1 MSRRL
6 RVGIDVTPLLG
17 SPAGIYQATRGLI
30 DGLTRRGE
38 VDLRGWTL
46 SARARRPDVDF
57 PVRRSRFPARLAQW
71 SWARTN
77 FPRAGLIA
85 GSVDVVHGTNYLV
98 PPSPASIVTI
108 NDLSPIIY
116 PEWVEPEVARM
127 AAAVRRAIDEGATIT
142 TAAQSVADEIVHELG
157 ADLEQVVVIPHGVA
171 DVGEPNSDRA
181 VELAGSNRFVLAL
194 GTVELRKNVPSLV
207 ALLPSLPE
215 EVALVVA
222 GPTGNAESE
231 LVQAI
236 EASDSR
242 HRIRRI
248 TELDSGDR
256 AALLHGASVLA
267 FPSHYEGYGFPPLE
281 ALKVATPIV
290 ATAVGALPELV
301 SDLVDLVPP
310 RDGVAFAEAL
320 IAALD
325 EGVVSS
331 AAQDRVASLTWDRAA
346 MEMTDVYERVATS
359 L

>member
-17 SPAGIYQATRGLI
+17 SPSGIYQATRGLI
-30 DGLTRRGE
+30 DGLSRRGE
-38 VDLRGWTL
+38 VELRGWTL

-57 PVRRSRFPARLAQW
+57 PVRRSRFPAGLAQR

-85 GSVDVVHGTNYLV
+85 GPVDVVHGTNYLV

-108 NDLSPIIY
+108 NDLSPIIH

-127 AAAVRRAIDEGATIT
+127 APAVRRAVNEGATIT
-142 TAAQSVADEIVHELG
+142 TAAQSVANEIVHELG
-157 ADLEQVVVIPHGVA
+157 ADVEQVVVIPHGVA
-171 DVGEPNSDRA
+171 DVGEPNPSRA
-181 VELAGSNRFVLAL
+181 LELAGSKRFVLAL
-194 GTVELRKNVPSLV
+194 GTVEHRKNVPSLV

-215 EVALVVA
+215 EVALVIA

-231 LVQAI
+231 LGRAI

-248 TELDSGDR
+248 TDLDAADR
-256 AALLHGASVLA
+256 AALLHDAAVLA

-281 ALKVATPIV
+281 ALKVATPVV

-320 IAALD
+320 SSALD
-325 EGVVSS
+325 EATGSS
-331 AAQDRVASLTWDRAA
+331 AARDRVASLTWDRAA
-346 MEMTDVYERVATS
+346 AEMTDLYEQVAVK